1 MKQWAVA
8 SSIIVSDDT
17 YLLVANRRRNNS
29 IDWSPPGGVVDEGE
43 TPVEALTR
51 EVVEETGLSVS
62 AWGAE
67 AYEVTVR
74 FVDLEMHLTVNC
86 FPALG
91 WSGSIEIDDPDNI
104 VEQAQWCSTQR
115 CAELLSDAPVWV
127 REPFLTYLDAADL
140 EGSAAGPF
148 VYEVFGKKLTEA
160 TVQRV
165 DS

>member
-17 YLLVANRRRNNS
+17 YLLVANRRRNDS

-51 EVVEETGLSVS
+51 EVVEETGLSVG
-62 AWGAE
+62 AWGPE

-74 FVDLEMHLTVNC
+74 FVDLKMHLTVNC
-86 FPALG
+86 FPALD
-91 WSGSIEIDDPDNI
+91 WSGSITIDDPDNI
-104 VEQAQWCSTQR
+104 VEEAQWCTSQQ
-115 CAELLSDAPVWV
+115 CAELLAQAPVWV
-127 REPFLTYLDAADL
+127 SEPFLAYLSDL
-140 EGSAAGPF
+140 STPGPF
-148 VYEVFGKKLTEA
+148 IYEVFGERLSEA